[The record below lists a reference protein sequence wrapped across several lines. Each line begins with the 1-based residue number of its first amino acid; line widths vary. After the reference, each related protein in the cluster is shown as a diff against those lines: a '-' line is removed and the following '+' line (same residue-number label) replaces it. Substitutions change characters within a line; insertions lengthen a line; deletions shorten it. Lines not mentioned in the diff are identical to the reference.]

1 MVSSS
6 RQGFLYGLTA
16 YLLWGG
22 FPLYWPLLE
31 PAGSVELLAHRI
43 FWSLVTLAA
52 LVLVLRRTRQFAAL
66 FRDRRVFGLLTIAA
80 VVITLNWGTYI
91 YGVTNDRVVETSL
104 GYFINPLVTVLMGVL
119 ILGERLRRLQWLA
132 IGIGA
137 LACLVLTVDYG
148 HPPWIALVLACSF
161 GTYGL
166 AKKQAGAE
174 AIESLT
180 LETMLVTPLALGYLV
195 WLSAQGRSSFASEGT
210 GHALLLMSAGLVT
223 AVPLLCFGA
232 AAIRVPMVTLGTAA
246 VPRADPAV
254 PPRRAVVPRGDVD
267 RAGGSASRLSGWP
280 WRSSPS
286 SRCVTAAGRC
296 DWLPRPSPS
305 DTIPQCRPT
314 RRTTVRT
321 WPTTSTA
328 AVRRCW

>member
-1 MVSSS
+1 
-6 RQGFLYGLTA
+6 LYGLAA

-43 FWSLVTLAA
+43 FWSLVTLAV
-52 LVLVLRRTRQFAAL
+52 LVLVLRRTGQFAAL
-66 FRDRRVFGLLTIAA
+66 FRDRRVFGLLTIAS

-119 ILGERLRRLQWLA
+119 ILGERLRGLQWLA

-137 LACLVLTVDYG
+137 IACLVLTVDYG

-195 WLSAQGRSSFASEGT
+195 WLGAQGRSSFAAEGT

-223 AVPLLCFGA
+223 ALPLLCFGA
-232 AAIRVPMVTLGTAA
+232 AAIRVPMVTLGLLQYLAPILQFLLGVLWFHEAMSTGRWIGFTLVWMALAIFTVESLRHRRRSLRLAA
-246 VPRADPAV
+246 EAV
-254 PPRRAVVPRGDVD
+254 AV
-267 RAGGSASRLSGWP
+267 
-280 WRSSPS
+280 
-286 SRCVTAAGRC
+286 
-296 DWLPRPSPS
+296 
-305 DTIPQCRPT
+305 
-314 RRTTVRT
+314 
-321 WPTTSTA
+321 
-328 AVRRCW
+328 

>member
-1 MVSSS
+1 
-6 RQGFLYGLTA
+6 LYGLAA

-43 FWSLVTLAA
+43 FWSLVSLAV

-66 FRDRRVFGLLTIAA
+66 FRDRRVFGLLTIAS
-80 VVITLNWGTYI
+80 VVITINWGTYI

-119 ILGERLRRLQWLA
+119 ILGERLRGLQWLA

-137 LACLVLTVDYG
+137 TACLVLTVDYG

-195 WLSAQGRSSFASEGT
+195 WLGAQGRSSFVAEGT

-223 AVPLLCFGA
+223 ALPLLCFGA
-232 AAIRVPMVTLGTAA
+232 AAIRVPMVTLGLLQYLAPILQFLLGVLWFHEAMSTGRWIGFTLVWMALAIFTVESLRHRRRSLRLAA
-246 VPRADPAV
+246 EAV
-254 PPRRAVVPRGDVD
+254 AV
-267 RAGGSASRLSGWP
+267 
-280 WRSSPS
+280 
-286 SRCVTAAGRC
+286 
-296 DWLPRPSPS
+296 
-305 DTIPQCRPT
+305 
-314 RRTTVRT
+314 
-321 WPTTSTA
+321 
-328 AVRRCW
+328 